1 MPYSTDIK
9 DYYRRAW
16 GLEDR
21 PRFKY
26 GGSWADWMTN
36 FSDQM
41 TFEEYLQMD
50 IKTKKPHALDE
61 KADGGRIGFA
71 DGPPGTIKKSP
82 LPIKKNVGSTSPV
95 YNEAT
100 GHIYKRTNKHGT
112 VWSDVDDTKAKK
124 KGWVKR
130 NKKYRRIQIDLLEE
144 TNKPGKFDAG
154 EFAEKHKLS
163 MEELTKQAKRLQLNI
178 YKKRMLIAGTTKDTK
193 SVLDW
198 IPVEDIKTDTA
209 LSKLSKSG
217 LVKRMDNRID
227 AKFYDAFGRKYKK
240 GSTTELNPSY
250 DLPKYKAI
258 RKNKNQFEALK
269 RIINEI
275 YPSINFQL
283 DHPLSQKSINALM
296 RGTAAELSRV
306 NVLDQELNQSFKKH
320 LSDKYL
326 ESLTSKNGKVNLEM
340 KKAVEKIAKDLNIN
354 IGKISDKGKVI
365 TRGVSSF
372 EKLNMR
378 DEILKSLKNQQNLST
393 NFKSYL
399 KNNPDVFKMA
409 GFTDTS
415 KLGTNITKVTN
426 KDIKNISKLLSVE
439 DQTKLSKTIQSILN
453 KKNSGLNVVDIAKWG
468 RAELGAL
475 DDIAGK
481 LPSKALSAFGRLL
494 KFAGVV
500 AIPMDFIPI
509 AEARSKGLG
518 ANVGLMNL
526 AEIYTNLPGVV
537 WEAGEWLTSK
547 AKGKEHEWKPPYE
560 TTFGQ
565 EYETQKLRDTP
576 VEVLEE
582 NISNLPLS
590 GGYLEKKLGT
600 APEELKLIDDQ
611 TKEALINQMRKE
623 KALADQKKKEEI
635 TGVDK
640 YIIDRFNPNV

>member
-21 PRFKY
+21 PKFKH
-26 GGSWADWMTN
+26 GGSWADWEAN

-41 TFEEYLQMD
+41 TFEEYLRMD